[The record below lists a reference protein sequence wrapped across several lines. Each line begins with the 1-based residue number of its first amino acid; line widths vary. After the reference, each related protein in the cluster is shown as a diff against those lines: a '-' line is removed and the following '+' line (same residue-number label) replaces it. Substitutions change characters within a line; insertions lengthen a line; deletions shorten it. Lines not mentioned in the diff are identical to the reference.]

1 MQRLEVKKP
10 NEIHQKNFPW
20 QYFVV
25 VYETPNC
32 DFFFFLVKNTVS
44 EQKTKSNG
52 NLLNLVLKSLFCA
65 ITPKQEINPLIFKPR
80 CPCLRNLSLLYV
92 SV

>member
-20 QYFVV
+20 QYF
-25 VYETPNC
+25 E
-32 DFFFFLVKNTVS
+32 NTVS

-52 NLLNLVLKSLFCA
+52 NLLILALKSILCHNA
-65 ITPKQEINPLIFKPR
+65 QIGDKSIDI
-80 CPCLRNLSLLYV
+80 
-92 SV
+92 

>member
-25 VYETPNC
+25 VYEKPNC
-32 DFFFFLVKNTVS
+32 DVFFFLVKI
-44 EQKTKSNG
+44 
-52 NLLNLVLKSLFCA
+52 SLRA
-65 ITPKQEINPLIFKPR
+65 KNEIEWKPFNPCTEEYFVP
-80 CPCLRNLSLLYV
+80 
-92 SV
+92 

>member
-32 DFFFFLVKNTVS
+32 DFFFLFSEKYSLRAKN
-44 EQKTKSNG
+44 
-52 NLLNLVLKSLFCA
+52 
-65 ITPKQEINPLIFKPR
+65 EIEWKPFKPSTEEFIL
-80 CPCLRNLSLLYV
+80 CHNA
-92 SV
+92 

>member
-25 VYETPNC
+25 VYEKPNC
-32 DFFFFLVKNTVS
+32 DVFFFLVKIQS
-44 EQKTKSNG
+44 QSKK
-52 NLLNLVLKSLFCA
+52 
-65 ITPKQEINPLIFKPR
+65 
-80 CPCLRNLSLLYV
+80 RNRMETF
-92 SV
+92 

>member
-25 VYETPNC
+25 VYEKPNC
-32 DFFFFLVKNTVS
+32 DVFFFLVKIQSQSKKRNRMETF
-44 EQKTKSNG
+44 
-52 NLLNLVLKSLFCA
+52 LILVLKSILCHNA
-65 ITPKQEINPLIFKPR
+65 QIGDKSIDI
-80 CPCLRNLSLLYV
+80 
-92 SV
+92 

>member
-25 VYETPNC
+25 VYEKPNC
-32 DFFFFLVKNTVS
+32 DVFFFFLVKIQS
-44 EQKTKSNG
+44 QSKKKKSNG
-52 NLLNLVLKSLFCA
+52 NLLILVLEYFV
-65 ITPKQEINPLIFKPR
+65 P
-80 CPCLRNLSLLYV
+80 
-92 SV
+92 